1 MRSFP
6 HQTAGLR
13 SLQNLGPEIRQA
25 LTCDTEEEEE
35 GQEGVEEEDEKNLE
49 TNRATMVSQPPSRR
63 GSRISVSMPVG
74 DRLPDSLSLGPSE
87 DDRGT
92 PTSSQPSVS
101 QTGSH
106 TYRRGS
112 GALIFTIPEEG
123 NSQPKGTKGQDEKD
137 EEEEVPD
144 RLSYI
149 DEQTGTPPCPV
160 LLPPHRAQR
169 YMDGH
174 LAPRRRLLPPTP
186 AGRKPSFT
194 IQCLQRQGS
203 CEDLPIPGT
212 YHRGRNSGPSR
223 AQGSWATPPQRGR
236 LLYAPLLLVEEGAAG
251 EGYLGRSSGPLRT
264 FTCLHV
270 PGTHSDPSHG
280 KRGSADSL
288 VEALVAGGQ
297 FRVVKEPLGFVKVLQ
312 WVFAIFAFA
321 TCGSYSG
328 ELQLSVDCANKT
340 ESDLSI
346 EVEFEYPFRL
356 HQVYFDAPTC
366 RGGTT
371 KVFLVGD
378 YSSSAE
384 FFVTVA
390 VFAFLYSMGALATYI
405 FLQNKYRENNKGP
418 MMDFLAT
425 AVFAFMWLVSS
436 SAWAKGLSDV
446 KMATDPENIIKEMP
460 VCRQTGNTC
469 KELRDPVTSGLNTS
483 VVFGFLNLVLWVGNL
498 WFVFKE
504 TGWAAPFLRAPPGAP
519 EKQPAP
525 GDAYGDAGY
534 GQGPGGYGPQDS
546 YGPQGGY
553 QPDYGQPAGSG
564 GGGYGPQGDY
574 GQQGYGPQGAPTSFS
589 NQM

>member
-1 MRSFP
+1 M
-6 HQTAGLR
+6 
-13 SLQNLGPEIRQA
+13 
-25 LTCDTEEEEE
+25 
-35 GQEGVEEEDEKNLE
+35 
-49 TNRATMVSQPPSRR
+49 
-63 GSRISVSMPVG
+63 
-74 DRLPDSLSLGPSE
+74 
-87 DDRGT
+87 
-92 PTSSQPSVS
+92 
-101 QTGSH
+101 
-106 TYRRGS
+106 
-112 GALIFTIPEEG
+112 
-123 NSQPKGTKGQDEKD
+123 
-137 EEEEVPD
+137 
-144 RLSYI
+144 
-149 DEQTGTPPCPV
+149 
-160 LLPPHRAQR
+160 
-169 YMDGH
+169 
-174 LAPRRRLLPPTP
+174 
-186 AGRKPSFT
+186 
-194 IQCLQRQGS
+194 
-203 CEDLPIPGT
+203 
-212 YHRGRNSGPSR
+212 
-223 AQGSWATPPQRGR
+223 
-236 LLYAPLLLVEEGAAG
+236 LLL
-251 EGYLGRSSGPLRT
+251 
-264 FTCLHV
+264 
-270 PGTHSDPSHG
+270 
-280 KRGSADSL
+280 ADMD
-288 VEALVAGGQ
+288 VVNQLVAGGQ

-340 ESDLSI
+340 KSDLNI

-356 HQVYFDAPTC
+356 YQVYFEAPTC
-366 RGGTT
+366 QGDP
-371 KVFLVGD
+371 KNIFLVGD

-418 MMDFLAT
+418 ML
-425 AVFAFMWLVSS
+425 
-436 SAWAKGLSDV
+436 
-446 KMATDPENIIKEMP
+446 MATDPENIIKGMP
-460 VCRQTGNTC
+460 VCHQTGNTC

-525 GDAYGDAGY
+525 GDAYGEAGY

-553 QPDYGQPAGSG
+553 QPDYGQPAGGG